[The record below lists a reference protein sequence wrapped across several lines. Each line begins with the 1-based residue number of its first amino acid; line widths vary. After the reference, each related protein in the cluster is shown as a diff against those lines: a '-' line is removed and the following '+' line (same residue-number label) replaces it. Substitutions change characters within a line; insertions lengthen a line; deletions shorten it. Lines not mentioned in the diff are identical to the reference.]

1 LRASAH
7 RGTINIFQ
15 SFTRKTPANRL
26 SKHDEFGLGLMHYAG
41 IFNRPLIVSTLIM
54 LTVDA
59 NIKQQIDYMAI
70 GPMPLHYA
78 ARCGSLDTMSCLLAN
93 FANVTFAD
101 HEGWVS
107 FLI

>member
-1 LRASAH
+1 
-7 RGTINIFQ
+7 
-15 SFTRKTPANRL
+15 
-26 SKHDEFGLGLMHYAG
+26 
-41 IFNRPLIVSTLIM
+41 M